1 MNAQNTRS
9 LWESEPATSVNAQ
22 NTRSLWES
30 EPATSVNAQNTRSLR
45 ERVTE
50 RKSTKQTCCW
60 ITDSL
65 SHTTY
70 VETNNLSHAHGTRL
84 HLRASEPSVKF
95 LTYWS
100 TSLLA
105 IVISTRIHSSKMRT
119 ARSSTVRRGR
129 GTIQGG
135 VRCFPGGRRCY
146 DRKGSDTITPPSPP
160 CGQNDRCLWK
170 YYLAPYIVCGRLL
183 SSISILRIGE
193 KRCLFT

>member
-9 LWESEPATSVNAQ
+9 LWESEPVTSVNAQ

-70 VETNNLSHAHGTRL
+70 VETNESLNSGVSAGFLAVQLESQVDKPASSWYWNLAEFMSLKLTVFVCRDGAAEYLEPIPVTTR
-84 HLRASEPSVKF
+84 SGGM
-95 LTYWS
+95 S
-100 TSLLA
+100 TQLLLLPLL
-105 IVISTRIHSSKMRT
+105 
-119 ARSSTVRRGR
+119 RSSMCASNV
-129 GTIQGG
+129 
-135 VRCFPGGRRCY
+135 
-146 DRKGSDTITPPSPP
+146 
-160 CGQNDRCLWK
+160 
-170 YYLAPYIVCGRLL
+170 
-183 SSISILRIGE
+183 
-193 KRCLFT
+193 